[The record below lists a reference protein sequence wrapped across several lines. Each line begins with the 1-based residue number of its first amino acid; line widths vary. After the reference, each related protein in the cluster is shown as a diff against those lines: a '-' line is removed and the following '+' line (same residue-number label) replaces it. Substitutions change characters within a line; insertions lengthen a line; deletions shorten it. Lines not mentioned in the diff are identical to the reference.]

1 MQRLSPK
8 DRKTIEMALRAGNKM
23 QAIRL
28 YTLAVPGSTMKEAK
42 EEVESILTGIYV
54 EEIRA
59 RGHIPEETQH
69 GNPFTSMNSIMAGIN
84 YVDRLKIAEEL
95 FEGNKHEA
103 IKIYK
108 QLTQEKNDAK
118 AKRIVELYEDELY
131 AAFPKRFIKK
141 PSKHKQINPL
151 LLIGIAVAII
161 ILITV
166 SIYIYLLW
174 R

>member
-1 MQRLSPK
+1 
-8 DRKTIEMALRAGNKM
+8 M

-28 YTLAVPGSTMKEAK
+28 YILAVPGSTRKEAK

-54 EEIRA
+54 EEIGA
-59 RGHIPEETQH
+59 RGHILEETAR
-69 GNPFTSMNSIMAGIN
+69 GNPFTSSDSIMADIN

-95 FEGNKHEA
+95 FEGKKREA
-103 IKIYK
+103 VKIYK
-108 QLTQEKNDAK
+108 QLTQEKDDAK

-141 PSKHKQINPL
+141 PFKHKQIKSS

-161 ILITV
+161 ILITA